1 MNAQT
6 QLRRAPATSAP
17 RLRPAALPS
26 RVLVLAATSKM
37 PYRVAQCLAAEGVQV
52 FAIGG
57 RRARGLRFSKRIEGF
72 VPTRAEVDGSASYA
86 LILEVNAAIASYG
99 IELVVAG
106 DALATRSLIAM
117 RDRLAAPCFPMPDL
131 PVFDLLNDKARFHE
145 LCLNLGVD
153 VPKTRLF
160 ETRDAFRDALARG
173 EFDTAQIAKP
183 LSMTGSEG
191 CLRVDLDS
199 PETALARINYAPV
212 LVQDFIEGEDI
223 GTSALC
229 RAGEIRAFVA
239 HRYRRNTY
247 QTFYDER
254 IYAVVERIARA
265 TNYDGVFNFDMR
277 LTPDGRILYLEC
289 NPRIFL
295 KIAMSMFAGVN
306 FIALGAG
313 RRAPVEPYLC
323 PSTQVRLPKAFAL
336 SALTRGRVDARSWRA
351 TRYLLGD
358 PMFYARE
365 ELGWE
370 EDRQL
375 G

>member
-1 MNAQT
+1 MNAQP
-6 QLRRAPATSAP
+6 QPRRAPATSAP
-17 RLRPAALPS
+17 RPRAAALPS

-37 PYRVAQCLAAEGVQV
+37 PYRVSQCLAAEGVQV

-57 RRARGLRFSKRIEGF
+57 VGARGLRHSRRLEGYI
-72 VPTRAEVDGSASYA
+72 PTRAEVDGAASYA
-86 LILEVNAAIASYG
+86 LILEVNAAIANYE
-99 IELVVAG
+99 IEMVVAG
-106 DALATRSLIAM
+106 DALATRSLISM
-117 RDRLAAPCFPMPDL
+117 RDSLSAPCFPMPDL
-131 PVFDLLNDKARFHE
+131 AAFDLLNDKGRFYE
-145 LCLNLGVD
+145 LCLTLGVD

-160 ETRDAFRDALARG
+160 DTRDAFRDALARG
-173 EFDTAQIAKP
+173 EFDTPQIAKP

-191 CLRVDLDS
+191 CLRVDLDN
-199 PETALARINYAPV
+199 PERALARINYAPV

-239 HRYRRNTY
+239 HRYGRNTY
-247 QTFYDER
+247 QTFFDER
-254 IYAVVERIARA
+254 IFAVVERIARA
-265 TNYDGVFNFDMR
+265 MNYDGVFNFDMR
-277 LTPDGRILYLEC
+277 LTSDGRILYLEC
-289 NPRIFL
+289 NPRIFF

-306 FIALGAG
+306 FVALGAG

-323 PSTQVRLPKAFAL
+323 PSTEVRLPKAFAL
-336 SALTRGRVDARSWRA
+336 AALTRGRVDARSWRA
-351 TRYLLGD
+351 TRYVLGD
-358 PMFYARE
+358 PVFYVRE